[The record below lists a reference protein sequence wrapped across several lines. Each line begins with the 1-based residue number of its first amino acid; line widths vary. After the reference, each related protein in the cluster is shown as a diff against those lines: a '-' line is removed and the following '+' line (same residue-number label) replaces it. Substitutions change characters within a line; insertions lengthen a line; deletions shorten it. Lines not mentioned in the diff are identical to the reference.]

1 LASASWEWFTVAAK
15 IDNLDSRIVGILF
28 GLAPWI
34 VYWVLVGNVPFTTAV
49 LVALAIAV
57 VSLVVGRIRGVPG
70 RTIEIGAVA
79 TFLVLAVLTFT
90 LDQSF
95 MERWMQPLS
104 NAGIFLVALTGVLI
118 GKPFVREFAEVG
130 QPKEVIESDLFARI
144 TTLLT
149 WIWVAAFAGMTV
161 SSAIPPLVQGDA
173 TILDTKTPLSFVC
186 YWVIPFSLLGLAAL
200 ASRIL
205 PEKMVPAPEDIVRKT
220 TFVAFAEA
228 EIDQLIY
235 LATEHANR
243 EVGPGK
249 EAYDIRIGSKGVP
262 LVGDDTRESWPS
274 TYKVRERKR

>member
-1 LASASWEWFTVAAK
+1 M
-15 IDNLDSRIVGILF
+15 GILF

-49 LVALAIAV
+49 LVALAIAA
-57 VSLVVGRIRGVPG
+57 VSLVIGRMRRTPG

-79 TFLVLAVLTFT
+79 TFIVLTVLTFT

-118 GKPFVREFAEVG
+118 GKPFIREFAEVG
-130 QPKEVIESDLFARI
+130 QPKEAVESELFAKI

-161 SSAIPPLVQGDA
+161 SSAIPPIVQGDA

-200 ASRIL
+200 ASRVL
-205 PEKMVPAPEDIVRKT
+205 PEKMVPAAEDIVRKT

-249 EAYDIRIGSKGVP
+249 EPYDIRIGSKGVP
-262 LVGDDTRESWPS
+262 LVGDETRESWPS
-274 TYKVRERKR
+274 TYKVREKKR